1 MYRGYVLHA
10 KPYQENSALL
20 KLLVDGLGRVD
31 AVARLGSGKRSLKS
45 IVQPFQPLLFALSGR
60 SELRNLNQIET
71 ASPAVPLSGDA
82 LYSAIYL
89 NELLVRALAQVQSGE
104 SLFVPYHQTLIALA
118 REFSQTPLRFFEL
131 TLLEELGCMP
141 SLTHDANG
149 VALDAAQLYRWLP
162 ESGFLPGDGVF
173 PGRVLLALAARE
185 LDAADWSYAKRLTR
199 VLLQP
204 VVGER
209 PLLSRQLFSN
219 RALPKNQE

>member
-10 KPYQENSALL
+10 KPYRENSVLL

-45 IVQPFQPLLFALSGR
+45 IVQPFQPLLFELSGR
-60 SELRNLNQIET
+60 GELRSLSQIES
-71 ASPAVPLSGDA
+71 ASPAVPLTGDA

-89 NELLVRALAQVQSGE
+89 NELLVRALAQIQSGE
-104 SLFVPYHQTLIALA
+104 SLFVPYHQTLMTLA

-131 TLLEELGCMP
+131 SLLEELGCMP

-149 VALDAAQLYRWLP
+149 SALDATQLYRWLP
-162 ESGFLPGDGVF
+162 EAGFLPGDGVF
-173 PGRVLLALAARE
+173 PGRVLLALAVRE
-185 LDAADWSYAKRLTR
+185 LEEADWPHAKRLTR
-199 VLLQP
+199 ILLQP

-209 PLLSRQLFSN
+209 PLLSRQLFRN
-219 RALPKNQE
+219 REAPKNQE